1 MKTKKYANG
10 GPITPY
16 PPDKN
21 TIVNE
26 ANRKPIYTS
35 NPNDP
40 RLKAYQDSLGLYNRG
55 EEKLKYWRNNPNA
68 TNVELNKKEGEL
80 DKKYPVS
87 KDGAIF
93 GANASKAISMEKIGS
108 GSAVRSSPQYKKPVQ
123 PVEYKASEKTIVK
136 PKDVSFSVK
145 KKDFGP
151 QKSLPKSINS
161 IKYDASGIN
170 VYLTVNGKQSVM
182 PKKEFTSWLKNSE
195 NKDMFDSYRKSSA
208 NKK

>member
-1 MKTKKYANG
+1 MKIKYVNKN
-10 GPITPY
+10 PITPN
-16 PPDKN
+16 PRDKKAVAGN
-21 TIVNE
+21 AQRDT
-26 ANRKPIYTS
+26 IYTS

-40 RLKAYQDSLGLYNRG
+40 RLKAYQDSLYVRTLNPQTFTPGNRTRP
-55 EEKLKYWRNNPNA
+55 LTPN
-68 TNVELNKKEGEL
+68 
-80 DKKYPVS
+80 
-87 KDGAIF
+87 
-93 GANASKAISMEKIGS
+93 EKIFWKDEKTGLVPNLVEYDPEQPTS
-108 GSAVRSSPQYKKPVQ
+108 RYFGHYKKPVQ
-123 PVEYKASEKTIVK
+123 PVEYKPSEKAIVK